1 MDEKKSNNKSRFK
14 VTMKK
19 RKVNKVTEGEETAT
33 DSMSNEGNLRITKL
47 TEIRNIRGV
56 IWNVRG
62 KMPKEL
68 YLSLGEMDFEIRL
81 IIDTKNQI
89 KLRILMVRVKM
100 K

>member
-33 DSMSNEGNLRITKL
+33 DSMGNEGNLRITKL
-47 TEIRNIRGV
+47 TEIRNIRGI

-62 KMPKEL
+62 EMPKEL

-81 IIDTKNQI
+81 IIDTKSQI
-89 KLRILMVRVKM
+89 NLRILMIRVKM